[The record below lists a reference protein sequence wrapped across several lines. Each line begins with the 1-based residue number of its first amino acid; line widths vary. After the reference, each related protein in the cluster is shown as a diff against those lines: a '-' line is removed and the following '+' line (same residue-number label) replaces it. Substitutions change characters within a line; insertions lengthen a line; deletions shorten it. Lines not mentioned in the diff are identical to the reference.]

1 MLDGIDLD
9 IECAAQGTNPAY
21 YTTFV
26 QQLRALMSN
35 SSSPDAATASLK
47 TTSYLITAAPQ
58 CVFPDAYLGPD
69 TEGLVLTESA
79 MQIDYL
85 WPQFYNNPSCQF
97 NSTDAGAG
105 FQQSF
110 HNWSSW
116 AASAAPAMEVL
127 VGLPASP
134 SAAGMGYMPPDVEDK
149 QIKLIRT
156 GNATNFDGV
165 MLWSAAWESANAQ
178 AKQPYLP
185 TVLGSLTGTAD
196 SSPVWCSLIAA
207 PAPLRMLP
215 APKSC
220 MLIHAYSGHCASNV
234 QAVCPQSCTPL
245 KWCTSVRQLASLE
258 ASMGFC
264 IHPIASAVPLPK
276 SSRMTNS
283 LSAAADPLHSGAA
296 AQHILKSAALLCMAL
311 MLLVCLL

>member
-1 MLDGIDLD
+1 MVGAAITACQSFEAKILLSLGGHGGDKCEYGFTSNEDATQTASNIWQLFLGGYPSKHSAGLRPFGDAVLDGIDLD

-185 TVLGSLTGTAD
+185 TVLGSLT
-196 SSPVWCSLIAA
+196 
-207 PAPLRMLP
+207 
-215 APKSC
+215 
-220 MLIHAYSGHCASNV
+220 
-234 QAVCPQSCTPL
+234 
-245 KWCTSVRQLASLE
+245 
-258 ASMGFC
+258 
-264 IHPIASAVPLPK
+264 
-276 SSRMTNS
+276 
-283 LSAAADPLHSGAA
+283 DPLHSGAA